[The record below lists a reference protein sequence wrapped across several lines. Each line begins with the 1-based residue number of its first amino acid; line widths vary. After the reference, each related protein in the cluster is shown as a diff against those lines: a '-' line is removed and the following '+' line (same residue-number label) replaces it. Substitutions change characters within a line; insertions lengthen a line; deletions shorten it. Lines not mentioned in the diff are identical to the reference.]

1 MILVVNNYGQFAHLI
16 QRALRDMDVTCE
28 MVRNTVEKDVLLQ
41 NDPDGL
47 IFSGGPSIDRIGNCK
62 QYVREIPL
70 PILGICLGHQLIA
83 EAFGGAVRKGATGGY
98 ANVTVEIIEPDDIL
112 INMKP

>member
-1 MILVVNNYGQFAHLI
+1 
-16 QRALRDMDVTCE
+16 
-28 MVRNTVEKDVLLQ
+28 
-41 NDPDGL
+41 
-47 IFSGGPSIDRIGNCK
+47 
-62 QYVREIPL
+62 

-112 INMKP
+112 INMKPTIVTWASHADEVARIPNDFVKLARSAICEVEAMKHVSKPIYGVQWHPEVAHTEAGNTLLLNFVKICEDH